1 VLEVNVVRDQVG
13 NRVNNVRRWVVRPG
27 RQQSPPGDNVEASPT
42 LDMDD
47 PDAKVVVETALDN
60 LSWRA
65 TAFLVAWRRSLK
77 GPIHRHNTPIVGPEL
92 TPEFCIESCF
102 TYTIVLCRKTFR
114 EK

>member
-1 VLEVNVVRDQVG
+1 MVRDQVG
-13 NRVNNVRRWVVRPG
+13 NRVNNVRRRVVRPG
-27 RQQSPPGDNVEASPT
+27 RQQSPPGDNIKTSSA

-47 PDAKVVVETALDN
+47 PDAKVVVEAALDN

-65 TAFLVAWRRSLK
+65 TASLVAWRRSLK
-77 GPIHRHNTPIVGPEL
+77 GPIHRHNKPIVGPKL

>member
-13 NRVNNVRRWVVRPG
+13 YRVNNVRRRIVRAG
-27 RQQSPPGDNVEASPT
+27 DQQSPPCDNVRARAA

-47 PDAKVVVETALDN
+47 PNAKSVVEMALDN
-60 LSWRA
+60 WRWRA
-65 TAFLVAWRRSLK
+65 TASVVAWRRSLK

-102 TYTIVLCRKTFR
+102 TYTIVLCCKTFR